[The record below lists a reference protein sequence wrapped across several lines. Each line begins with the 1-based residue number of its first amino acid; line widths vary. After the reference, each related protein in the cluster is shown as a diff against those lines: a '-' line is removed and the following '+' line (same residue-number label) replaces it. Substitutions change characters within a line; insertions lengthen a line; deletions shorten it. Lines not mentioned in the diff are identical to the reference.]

1 MIMLQKSKTSYEQ
14 KGFLNKGYRV
24 EWVSIKLEGTLSY
37 TDSHYTYFEKFPV
50 KCDHSSLSTH
60 NYEPSLKLSLMT
72 FHSLK

>member
-1 MIMLQKSKTSYEQ
+1 MIMLQKSKTSYEK

-24 EWVSIKLEGTLSY
+24 EWVSI